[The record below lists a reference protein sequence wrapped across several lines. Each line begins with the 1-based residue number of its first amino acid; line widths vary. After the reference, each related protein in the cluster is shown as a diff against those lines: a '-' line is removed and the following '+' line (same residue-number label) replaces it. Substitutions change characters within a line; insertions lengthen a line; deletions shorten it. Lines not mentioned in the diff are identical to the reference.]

1 MIKLAMALMLAGAAL
16 PVGAIA
22 APFCLTIPN
31 GTPRCM
37 YYDGASCARDA
48 GRQNGACQVNPAEIN
63 LPTSRVGDYCLI
75 IPAVS
80 QGAVTPTAT
89 SARVTPSHTRVRARS
104 VPERPV
110 RNCPRT
116 MPPTPADKIYPLLS
130 GF

>member
-75 IPAVS
+75 IPGGFSRCGYADGNVCARDALAHK
-80 QGAVTPTAT
+80 GACAL
-89 SARVTPSHTRVRARS
+89 SAGTTRQELPQDYAPNAGR
-104 VPERPV
+104 
-110 RNCPRT
+110 
-116 MPPTPADKIYPLLS
+116 
-130 GF
+130 